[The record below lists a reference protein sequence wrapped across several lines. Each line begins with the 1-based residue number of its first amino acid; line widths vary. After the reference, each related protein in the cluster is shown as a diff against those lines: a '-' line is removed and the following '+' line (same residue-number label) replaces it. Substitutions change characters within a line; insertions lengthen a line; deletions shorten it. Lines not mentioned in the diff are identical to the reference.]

1 MKTIFRILW
10 SLIKLLAQTDKQ
22 PANAGTP
29 GLGLICSFEAYV
41 PEKTLLRPLPPRKY
55 QDPAQQSVQL
65 AQAVPKRQQVS
76 PNTDWKV
83 WCDNNRMLFKTSA

>member
-1 MKTIFRILW
+1 MKMIFRILW

-22 PANAGTP
+22 PAAAGTP

-41 PEKTLLRPLPPRKY
+41 PDKSVLRPLPPRKA
-55 QDPAQQSVQL
+55 PAPQAASF
-65 AQAVPKRQQVS
+65 AQTAPKRQAS
-76 PNTDWKV
+76 APNTDWKV

>member
-10 SLIKLLAQTDKQ
+10 SLIKLLAQTDTQ
-22 PANAGTP
+22 PATTGTP

-41 PEKTLLRPLPPRKY
+41 PDKTALRPLPPRR
-55 QDPAQQSVQL
+55 AQQPTP
-65 AQAVPKRQQVS
+65 QAVPFAQAAPKRPGPA